1 MKKEKI
7 KINYKDIIK
16 KIEPELEKQV
26 ENFQQEVN
34 SLKGTRAS
42 PSLVENIPVD
52 CFGNRFF
59 LKQLSHI
66 SVEGSREI
74 LIQPWDESYIQPI
87 VSALN
92 EKGLGTVVY
101 EKNLIRIK
109 LGSVSEDFK
118 KEVLRALSEKKEQTK
133 QLVRR
138 LRQKVW
144 DELQEREKRGEISE
158 DEKYKGKKELQQL
171 IDKIQERIEEI
182 SKKKEA
188 DILG

>member
-109 LGSVSEDFK
+109 LGPVSEDFK

-171 IDKIQERIEEI
+171 IEKIQ
-182 SKKKEA
+182 
-188 DILG
+188 